1 MLWFFLALG
10 SAVFSAAA
18 AIAQKKVLFHL
29 PALEFS
35 FLVSGVIALF
45 SFVFAVAID
54 VTAVDQKTFLILTVK
69 SVVGGAAFLLVMLS
83 LRRNQ
88 ISTALPLLGLTPGV
102 TALMALPALGESLQV
117 WEWGGVAL
125 MMAGTYLLE
134 KPKAVQNGVLQ
145 RRWFEKSQYSMYGAV
160 FLFALSSVLDR
171 LLLGKM
177 KIDPRVVLFY
187 QNMIYC
193 VMFGCILFLRKSFGR
208 KLLVEGKSQML
219 LLVLIALCTLAYR
232 YAQLEATAL
241 APAALV
247 LAVKRTSIMFA
258 SFFGGKLFSDDRLPA
273 KLVGASLIV
282 AAGFLI
288 LRNVA

>member
-10 SAVFSAAA
+10 SAILSAAA
-18 AIAQKKVLFHL
+18 AIAQKKVLFRL
-29 PALEFS
+29 QAIEFS
-35 FLVSGVIALF
+35 FLVSAIIALF
-45 SFVFAVAID
+45 SLGFVAVTD
-54 VTAVDQKTFLILTVK
+54 VTAVDQKTFFLLTVK
-69 SVVGGAAFLLVMLS
+69 SVMSGAAFLLVMFS
-83 LRRNQ
+83 LRQNQ

-117 WEWGGVAL
+117 WEWGGVGL

-134 KPKAVQNGVLQ
+134 KPKAVQNGAFQ
-145 RRWFEKSQYSMYGAV
+145 GRWFEKSHHSIYGAV

-177 KIDPRVVLFY
+177 KIDPRIVLFY

-193 VMFGCILFLRKSFGR
+193 VMFACMLLLRKSFGR
-208 KLLVEGKSQML
+208 KLLMEGKSQML
-219 LLVLIALCTLAYR
+219 FLVLIALLTLAYR

-247 LAVKRTSIMFA
+247 LAVKRTSILFA
-258 SFFGGKLFSDDRLPA
+258 SFFGGRLFSDDRLPA
-273 KLVGASLIV
+273 RLAGASLIV

-288 LRNVA
+288 LRNVV